1 MQILTPSSLQFV
13 SGPIRREAPKFH
25 GKMGFNSGSSA
36 PGDCCNS
43 WKGLDPTNRA
53 RCLQRLHWI
62 IHVGL
67 DSESTR
73 QKRNGRDGPPV
84 DSLWSTPPLLTS
96 SVDYDLP
103 NDDADTDLAAP
114 CIWLI
119 GWCFR
124 CSMPFHFECN
134 YSRHYFF
141 LSYQDLSFKKL
152 QRKWTGKR
160 LQINER
166 LPSCSTVSVKRFQQ
180 LVRLILLLY

>member
-13 SGPIRREAPKFH
+13 SGPIRREAAKFH
-25 GKMGFNSGSSA
+25 GKMGFKSGSSA
-36 PGDCCNS
+36 PVDCCNS
-43 WKGLDPTNRA
+43 WKRLDPTNRA
-53 RCLQRLHWI
+53 HCLQRLHWI

-134 YSRHYFF
+134 YSHHYFF

-160 LQINER
+160 IQINER
-166 LPSCSTVSVKRFQQ
+166 LPLCSTVSVKRFQQ